1 MMKRMIKRA
10 VQEAGKTSQQ
20 GFSLIEVL
28 VVLAIIGVLAAI
40 AIPVY
45 MGIRER
51 AANGACLADVR
62 AYATAV
68 YATHYDQEAESTP
81 SVASVLAT
89 YPDDGACTSIAVN
102 GDTLEGTPR
111 APGDAEALQVVAL
124 GFAPAESG

>member
-1 MMKRMIKRA
+1 MEKQTA
-10 VQEAGKTSQQ
+10 QESGDSGQQ

-28 VVLAIIGVLAAI
+28 VAVAIIGVLAAI

-45 MGIRER
+45 MGFRER

-62 AYATAV
+62 AYASAV
-68 YATHYDQEAESTP
+68 YATHYDEEAESTP

-89 YPDDGACTSIAVN
+89 YPDDGACTAITVN

-111 APGDAEALQVVAL
+111 APGDVEALQVVEL
-124 GFAPAESG
+124 GFAPAEGG